1 MSLKEEL
8 SKAFGSIANAVGD
21 AAKTTAD
28 KAKQMAEIAKLNLK
42 ISAEEDKVRKAQMQL
57 GEAYYNDFEAG
68 LPIEGENFL
77 SLCEQIRLAK
87 EAIADYRTA
96 VEALKADKPAE
107 EKPEEPTCCCKPA
120 EEKPEEPTCCCKPA
134 EEKPEE
140 PTCCCKPTEE
150 KPEEPTCCKPAENIE
165 FTVVDDKPETQ
176 PEDNA

>member
-107 EKPEEPTCCCKPA
+107 EKSEEPTCCCKPA
-120 EEKPEEPTCCCKPA
+120 EEKSEEPTCCCEPAEEKSEEPTCCKPA
-134 EEKPEE
+134 EEKS
-140 PTCCCKPTEE
+140 
-150 KPEEPTCCKPAENIE
+150 EEPTCCKPAENIE

>member
-8 SKAFGSIANAVGD
+8 SKAFGSIANAVSD

-28 KAKQMAEIAKLNLK
+28 KAKQMTEIAKLNLK
-42 ISAEEDKVRKAQMQL
+42 ISAEEDKIKKAQMQL

-96 VEALKADKPAE
+96 VEALKADKTE
-107 EKPEEPTCCCKPA
+107 ESKPEEPSCCKPA

-134 EEKPEE
+134 EEKSEE
-140 PTCCCKPTEE
+140 PTCCT
-150 KPEEPTCCKPAENIE
+150 PAENIE